1 MNFILVGF
9 LLLAVT
15 YYFYHYGRIKTLKN
29 RLWHDMKD
37 IETFLRNR
45 KTKYKVKLVEKIA
58 VTHDTFRYRFSL
70 GDRTLRLGLP
80 VGKCL
85 KVFGANIAHA
95 QKAKE
100 WNPRP
105 ETERNGNV
113 VPYDPRP
120 HQNDDMTKDGE
131 CKKGIERKYTPCTL
145 DSDVGFFEFTIK
157 TYRANVSKIFP
168 NGGKFSQYME
178 SLSVGDMLQIQGPFG
193 RIEYL
198 GRSQWKGSGKQY
210 GARNEI
216 GLIAGGSGVTPML
229 QLIQAV
235 LSDPQDTTKIS
246 LLYANKTMEDIIVK
260 EQLDQWS
267 ANSNGQ
273 FTVHYTLD
281 VPPPIWDGFT
291 GFINDDMISKT
302 LPEPS
307 KNALILMCGPPPMI
321 KFACLPNL
329 EKLQYDMKNGIG
341 EF

>member
-1 MNFILVGF
+1 MSSYQSVREPSLQPNMNFILVGF

-113 VPYDPRP
+113 VPYQLYESYEFQPRGGAVIA
-120 HQNDDMTKDGE
+120 MVVVAAKDKSSNT
-131 CKKGIERKYTPCTL
+131 C
-145 DSDVGFFEFTIK
+145 
-157 TYRANVSKIFP
+157 
-168 NGGKFSQYME
+168 
-178 SLSVGDMLQIQGPFG
+178 
-193 RIEYL
+193 
-198 GRSQWKGSGKQY
+198 
-210 GARNEI
+210 
-216 GLIAGGSGVTPML
+216 
-229 QLIQAV
+229 
-235 LSDPQDTTKIS
+235 
-246 LLYANKTMEDIIVK
+246 II
-260 EQLDQWS
+260 
-267 ANSNGQ
+267 
-273 FTVHYTLD
+273 
-281 VPPPIWDGFT
+281 
-291 GFINDDMISKT
+291 
-302 LPEPS
+302 
-307 KNALILMCGPPPMI
+307 
-321 KFACLPNL
+321 
-329 EKLQYDMKNGIG
+329 
-341 EF
+341 